1 MQLTA
6 GRWGLVGFVLLGLI
20 GDAAAQG
27 TGERATAPASPPLVP
42 PSPAAG
48 DPRAP
53 SPSPLD
59 VHASSDLAGYA
70 DSDHVFVLSP
80 SIAGRVTNPTAGWS
94 VDGSYLV
101 DVVSAASVDIVSTAS
116 KNYTEVRQAGALAAS
131 YQPRSLGGAVNG
143 SISREPDYV
152 SWTAGG
158 SVTQDLSDKNATLF
172 LGFNHGYD
180 IGGRTGTPFSVFSR
194 TLDTEAVK
202 GGLTLVLDRKTI
214 ASFVA
219 DTIFENGDPSK
230 PYRYIPL
237 FEPGTSVPNGAS
249 VAQVTRLRVAA
260 RPLEQ
265 LPLSRQRYAAS
276 FRMAHRY
283 GTTSTLRLDE
293 RLYDDSWALV
303 ASTTDAR
310 YLIDVGPRF
319 EVGPHARFHAQTSV
333 NFWQRAYT
341 IGPGF
346 EIPALRTGDRE
357 LGPLVGLTTG
367 FAVRYKLGPPG
378 ERLRWV
384 LGWDVNVTETHY
396 LDDIYITDRLSTV
409 TGLSL
414 EANL

>member
-1 MQLTA
+1 M
-6 GRWGLVGFVLLGLI
+6 
-20 GDAAAQG
+20 
-27 TGERATAPASPPLVP
+27 
-42 PSPAAG
+42 
-48 DPRAP
+48 
-53 SPSPLD
+53 
-59 VHASSDLAGYA
+59 
-70 DSDHVFVLSP
+70 
-80 SIAGRVTNPTAGWS
+80 
-94 VDGSYLV
+94 
-101 DVVSAASVDIVSTAS
+101 
-116 KNYTEVRQAGALAAS
+116 
-131 YQPRSLGGAVNG
+131 NG

-214 ASFVA
+214 ASFVGGHDLRERRPVQA
-219 DTIFENGDPSK
+219 VPLHPPLRAGDERAERSVGRPGHA
-230 PYRYIPL
+230 PAGRGPPARTAAALAPEVRGVLPDGAPL
-237 FEPGTSVPNGAS
+237 RHDEHA
-249 VAQVTRLRVAA
+249 AA
-260 RPLEQ
+260 RRAAVRRQ
-265 LPLSRQRYAAS
+265 LRRSWRARLTHATSSTWGRASRWAR
-276 FRMAHRY
+276 
-283 GTTSTLRLDE
+283 TL
-293 RLYDDSWALV
+293 
-303 ASTTDAR
+303 ASTRRHRSTSGSAR
-310 YLIDVGPRF
+310 TRS
-319 EVGPHARFHAQTSV
+319 ARDSRSPPCA
-333 NFWQRAYT
+333 
-341 IGPGF
+341 P
-346 EIPALRTGDRE
+346 EIRE